1 MRRAPLLVLGFAGAA
16 GLINLPLHAGEK
28 AAVGSRSGGGGTEAI
43 YLVDLATGVAGGWEV
58 RSGGSRLDA
67 VTIQQNLFEA
77 IGRPVGNPAPRGS
90 VFLFSI
96 NKNGGSTEALAILE
110 ADSGYVG
117 FLNRVGKD
125 RKVGALLGAVGRPAL
140 GAAAADGLHAV
151 VPAIASNG
159 SSRGFYVVHGA
170 TGACVFLSNFDP
182 ERGSADGSGCSAMP
196 VSGGGWASVPLRSEA
211 PSFVLMDATTGATF
225 VVRSSGTP
233 TELIASQI
241 NLDLAGSLGAPD
253 PASPLRRFSA
263 AEVWTAGGNAMVVA
277 DAQTGRLVL
286 VTGLDTTAVRVTP
299 IAATFDR
306 STGVGDARALLVPV
320 YGGEASTTGV
330 LVFDATGT
338 PQLLISELES
348 GSPRVQNVEI
358 RR

>member
-1 MRRAPLLVLGFAGAA
+1 MRLAPLLMFGFAGAI
-16 GLINLPLHAGEK
+16 GLTTSAVNAGEK
-28 AAVGSRSGGGGTEAI
+28 AAVGSRSGGGATEAI
-43 YLVDLATGVAGGWEV
+43 YLVDLATGVASGWEV
-58 RSGGSRLDA
+58 RGSGTRLDA
-67 VTIQQNLFEA
+67 ITVQQNLFEA
-77 IGRPVGNPAPRGS
+77 IGRPIGNPAPRGS

-151 VPAIASNG
+151 VSSMASNG
-159 SSRGFYVVHGA
+159 SSRGFYLIHGA
-170 TGACVFLSNFDP
+170 TGACVFLSGFDS
-182 ERGSADGSGCSAMP
+182 ERGNADGSGCSAMP
-196 VSGGGWASVPLRSEA
+196 VSGGGWAAVPLRSEA

-225 VVRSSGTP
+225 VVRSGGTP
-233 TELIASQI
+233 TELIANQI
-241 NLDLAGSLGAPD
+241 NLDLAGTLGAPD
-253 PASPLRRFSA
+253 PATPMRRFSA
-263 AEVWTAGGNAMVVA
+263 AEVWTTGGSAMVVA

-286 VTGLDTTAVRVTP
+286 VTGIETATVRVTP
-299 IAATFDR
+299 IDGTFDR
-306 STGVGDARALLVPV
+306 SAGVGDTRAVLVPV
-320 YGGEASTTGV
+320 YAGEASTSGV
-330 LVFDATGT
+330 LVFDATGI